1 MTALAGRIGAMKLGL
16 RLQGLAARLRWIG
29 TGISAVGIKE
39 LRGRMRGRRA
49 FAIITIHLLLLAGF
63 AALVQELQVS
73 TMMNGFSST
82 STADIGRGLFI
93 GLLVLLTIVVMILA
107 PGSTAAAI
115 SLEREKQTLDMLVTT
130 PVSSIALVLGKLLAS
145 VGWIVLLLLASLPV
159 MALVFTFGGVAPDDI
174 VRAYIVLAAAA
185 FAYGSMGLFL
195 SALLKRTQAAT
206 IINLVLALGIAGG
219 TVALYGAGA
228 AMTFSDAQT
237 KANETGAPMDWA
249 NIHMPPAAMLWINPF
264 ASQVDV
270 VCGTDTTF
278 SPACLAVLAMTDRLD
293 VVQGITTGVSGGDGF
308 GVPRDS
314 YWPRGV
320 AAMLAMG
327 VILVLLSSQLLSPTR
342 RWRRPRVALQLPR
355 RRPSGATPAA
365 PAAPAETV
373 VDSAASLAAD
383 GPDAEPAATVSDSA

>member
-1 MTALAGRIGAMKLGL
+1 MTALTSRISSLTPGPRARELW
-16 RLQGLAARLRWIG
+16 ARLRWIA
-29 TGISAVGIKE
+29 TGVAAVGVKE
-39 LRGRMRGRRA
+39 LRGRMRGKRA

-63 AALVQELQVS
+63 AVLVQEVQVG

-93 GLLVLLTIVVMILA
+93 GLLALLTIIVMILA

-130 PVSSIALVLGKLLAS
+130 PVSSIGLVLGKLLAS

-185 FAYGSMGLFL
+185 FAYGSMGLFI
-195 SALLKRTQAAT
+195 SALLKRTAAST
-206 IINLVLALGIAGG
+206 IINLVLALGIAVG
-219 TVALYGAGA
+219 TVGLYGVGTAL
-228 AMTFSDAQT
+228 TFADAQT
-237 KANETGAPMDWA
+237 TANLTGAPMNWSD
-249 NIHMPPAAMLWINPF
+249 IHLPPAVILWANPF
-264 ASQVDV
+264 ASQADV

-278 SPACLAVLAMTDRLD
+278 SPACVAVLAITDRLD
-293 VVQGITTGVSGGDGF
+293 VVQGISTGVSNGVGF

-327 VILVLLSSQLLSPTR
+327 IILVLLSSQLLSPTR
-342 RWRRPRVALQLPR
+342 RWRRPRIALRLPR
-355 RRPSGATPAA
+355 RQSTPVI
-365 PAAPAETV
+365 PAETV
-373 VDSAASLAAD
+373 APSAASMAPD
-383 GPDAEPAATVSDSA
+383 VPDATSANSGGNSA

>member
-1 MTALAGRIGAMKLGL
+1 MTALAGRLAGL
-16 RLQGLAARLRWIG
+16 KAGPRLQGLMARLRWIG
-29 TGISAVGIKE
+29 TGIAAVGIKE

-49 FAIITIHLLLLAGF
+49 FIIITIHLLLLAGF
-63 AALVQELQVS
+63 AVLVQELQVR

-93 GLLVLLTIVVMILA
+93 GLLILLTLIVMILA

-174 VRAYIVLAAAA
+174 FRAYIVLAAAA

-195 SALLKRTQAAT
+195 SALLKRTQAST

-219 TVALYGAGA
+219 TVVLYGVGT
-228 AMTFSDAQT
+228 AMTFADAQT
-237 KANETGAPMDWA
+237 RANETNTGLNWA
-249 NIHMPPAAMLWINPF
+249 DIHLPPSAMLWLNPF
-264 ASQVDV
+264 ASQADV

-278 SPACLAVLAMTDRLD
+278 SPACVVVLAITDRLD
-293 VVQGITTGVSGGDGF
+293 VVQGISTGVSNGDGF

-327 VILVLLSSQLLSPTR
+327 LILVLISSQLLSPTR
-342 RWRRPRVALQLPR
+342 RWRRPHITLRLPR
-355 RRPSGATPAA
+355 RRSASAVPAGETAAVPAA
-365 PAAPAETV
+365 
-373 VDSAASLAAD
+373 SMAAD
-383 GPDAEPAATVSDSA
+383 RPDATAADPGENSA